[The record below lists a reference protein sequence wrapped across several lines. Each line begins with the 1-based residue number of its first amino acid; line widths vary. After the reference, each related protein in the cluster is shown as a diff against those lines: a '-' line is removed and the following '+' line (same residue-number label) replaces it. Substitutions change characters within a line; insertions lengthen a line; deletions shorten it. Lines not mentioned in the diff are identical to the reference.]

1 MPRLIK
7 IESIAQ
13 DEPVEI
19 LTVDSGSLTI
29 GREPENHIVVDSDSV
44 SRQHGAILEAG
55 GKWLFKDFESTNGTW
70 INGVRLSPGQLK
82 LLRDGDVL
90 QLADFP
96 MRINDMDSESPADT
110 HPSVLVF
117 YNGRF
122 ESELVFENPGEVF
135 SIGGPDASFFLDGA
149 PPEVSQLQITFD
161 GSRLELSSGAGKEPI
176 LVHGMASSGIT
187 TLSDR
192 DDIALGPYLLIICD
206 TNSAVAVDMNLHKAG
221 AGSSPAPGGGQAY
234 DRPNVPA
241 HLRKEQSDEWESEA
255 ARRRTLEGKKFVF
268 GTQPDSM
275 EVTSTLPSVGR
286 MALGSSSGFEM
297 SAAQRFARAAAEAE
311 NKGSSPL
318 SENLLIVFGMF
329 VFCAIIGL
337 LAYFFFALS

>member
-7 IESIAQ
+7 IESIAN
-13 DEPVEI
+13 DEPLEI
-19 LTVDSGSLTI
+19 LTVDTGSLTI

-44 SRQHGAILEAG
+44 SRQHGALIEAG
-55 GKWLFKDFESTNGTW
+55 GKWLFKDFESTNGAW

-82 LLRDGDVL
+82 LLRHADVL

-96 MRINDMDSESPADT
+96 MRISDAEVAENLDP

-122 ESELVFENPGEVF
+122 ESELVFQEAGQVF
-135 SIGGPDASFFLDGA
+135 SIGGPNAAFFLDGA
-149 PPEVSQLQITFD
+149 PTDQSQLQVTFN
-161 GSRLELSSGAGKEPI
+161 GNRLELTAGASPEPI

-192 DDIALGPYLLIICD
+192 DDVAIGPYQLIICD
-206 TNSAVAVDMNLHKAG
+206 IASAVAVDVNLHKAG
-221 AGSSPAPGGGQAY
+221 AGSSPQPGSGLAY
-234 DRPNVPA
+234 DRPNVPE
-241 HLRKEQSDEWESEA
+241 HLRKDQGDEWESEA

-268 GTQPDSM
+268 GSQPESM

-286 MALGSSSGFEM
+286 MGIDNSSGFEM

-311 NKGSSPL
+311 NRGSTQV
-318 SENLLIVFGMF
+318 SENLLIVFGIF
-329 VFCAIIGL
+329 VFCAIIGF
-337 LAYFFFALS
+337 LAYFFFTLG